1 MLKIKLRHLFFC
13 NFTAEL
19 KVKKT
24 CISDHYSVFLG
35 FQTETQM
42 ENKLEYITSRN
53 WQKLKDISLIEK
65 INFVLSHEISKLEN
79 CEKYKTID
87 NKFEELQILLKSI
100 LGRYLPKQVVK
111 NKNHHSWVDNQLK
124 RETAKKNRMFRES
137 MKSKTEAKEKYQ
149 LQRKKVKH
157 MVKVKMKQF
166 YYKIIEE
173 HAAKSK
179 RKFFQLIRNL
189 SGNEREKVQNLN

>member
-1 MLKIKLRHLFFC
+1 MLKINLRHLFC

-35 FQTETQM
+35 FQTGTQM
-42 ENKLEYITSRN
+42 ESKLEYITSRN

-87 NKFEELQILLKSI
+87 NKFEELQILLNSI
-100 LGRYLPKQVVK
+100 LDRYLPKQVVK

-124 RETAKKNRMFRES
+124 RETAKKNRMLRES
-137 MKSKTEAKEKYQ
+137 MKSKTTEAKEKYQ
-149 LQRKKVKH
+149 EQRKKVKH
-157 MVKVKMKQF
+157 MVKV
-166 YYKIIEE
+166 
-173 HAAKSK
+173 
-179 RKFFQLIRNL
+179 
-189 SGNEREKVQNLN
+189 